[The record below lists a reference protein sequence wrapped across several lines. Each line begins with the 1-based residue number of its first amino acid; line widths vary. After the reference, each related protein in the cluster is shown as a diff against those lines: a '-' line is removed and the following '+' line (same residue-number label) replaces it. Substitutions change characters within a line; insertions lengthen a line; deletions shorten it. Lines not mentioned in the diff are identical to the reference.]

1 MFTGLVEHMGTIVGI
16 GKKENSFLLTIDSQF
31 DLTPSDIG
39 ASIAVEGVCLTVV
52 KIEGKRF
59 TVDVSPET
67 LSRSTLEERKHGDSV
82 NLERALRLS
91 DRLGGHLVSGH
102 IDGSGMVKDINREEN
117 AIIYTFS
124 TSPAISRYIVVKGS
138 VALDGISLTVND
150 VQDNDFSVS
159 IIFSNLVSLS
169 ISRGSISTLIAPFP
183 SNTHLSL
190 IVLSSFAYFE
200 PIFAIL
206 IAFLAALKIDS
217 SSVLTIEV
225 KPQALS
231 IRALADTPPV
241 V

>member
-16 GKKENSFLLTIDSQF
+16 GKKGNSFHLTIDSRF
-31 DLTPSDIG
+31 DLTPGDIG

-67 LSRSTLEERKHGDSV
+67 LSRSTLEERSHGDLV

-102 IDGSGMVKDINREEN
+102 IDGPGVVKDIKREEN

-124 TSPAISRYIVVKGS
+124 TSPEVARYIVVKGS

-150 VQDNDFSVS
+150 VQDTVFSVS
-159 IIFSNLVSLS
+159 VIPHTASITTIGKRKIGDRINIETDIIGKYVEKFLHAGSEPSEKEGKSPILNDEFLKTHGFS
-169 ISRGSISTLIAPFP
+169 
-183 SNTHLSL
+183 
-190 IVLSSFAYFE
+190 
-200 PIFAIL
+200 
-206 IAFLAALKIDS
+206 
-217 SSVLTIEV
+217 
-225 KPQALS
+225 
-231 IRALADTPPV
+231 
-241 V
+241 

>member
-16 GKKENSFLLTIDSQF
+16 GKKGNSFHLTIDSQF

-67 LSRSTLEERKHGDSV
+67 LSRSTLEERKHGDLV

-102 IDGSGMVKDINREEN
+102 IDGPGVIKDIKREEN
-117 AIIYTFS
+117 VIIYTFS
-124 TSPAISRYIVVKGS
+124 TSPAVVRYIVVKGS

-150 VQDNDFSVS
+150 VQDTEFSVS
-159 IIFSNLVSLS
+159 IIPHTASITTIGTRKVGDRINIETDIIGKYVEKFLQVGSEVSGKQEKTPILNDEFLKKHGFS
-169 ISRGSISTLIAPFP
+169 
-183 SNTHLSL
+183 
-190 IVLSSFAYFE
+190 
-200 PIFAIL
+200 
-206 IAFLAALKIDS
+206 
-217 SSVLTIEV
+217 
-225 KPQALS
+225 
-231 IRALADTPPV
+231 
-241 V
+241 

>member
-1 MFTGLVEHMGTIVGI
+1 MGTIVSI

-52 KIEGKRF
+52 KIEGKLF

-102 IDGSGMVKDINREEN
+102 IDGSGMVKDIKREEN
-117 AIIYTFS
+117 AITYTFS

-159 IIFSNLVSLS
+159 IIPHSASITTIGKKKIGDRINIETDIIGKYVEKFLQAGSEGAEKEGKSPILNDEFLKEHGFS
-169 ISRGSISTLIAPFP
+169 
-183 SNTHLSL
+183 
-190 IVLSSFAYFE
+190 
-200 PIFAIL
+200 
-206 IAFLAALKIDS
+206 
-217 SSVLTIEV
+217 
-225 KPQALS
+225 
-231 IRALADTPPV
+231 
-241 V
+241 